1 MAKPTLRHRSVTA
14 AATRAAARR
23 AERARADAERTER
36 TERADRTDR
45 AGRTGRAERPR
56 PGALRP
62 TRAEARRRDPGEK
75 PGKPGTGSTPA
86 AAGPAPRRGRLLA
99 VLALLVLTALAASA
113 VLGLRHR
120 EAELTHQ
127 ARSEALAAARKA
139 APVILSY
146 HHKRLDR
153 DFAAARKHLTGS
165 FRDEYERTTA
175 KVVAPTAEKYKG
187 IVKATVAGPEGG
199 APAASVVSS
208 SPDRV
213 VVLLFV
219 NQVTESTQVS
229 GGSRLD
235 LNRVRMTLTR
245 TPQGWKVSAV
255 DAL

>member
-45 AGRTGRAERPR
+45 AGRTGRPR
-56 PGALRP
+56 PGVLRP
-62 TRAEARRRDPGEK
+62 ARAEARRRDPGEK

>member
-45 AGRTGRAERPR
+45 AGRTGRPR
-56 PGALRP
+56 PEVLRP
-62 TRAEARRRDPGEK
+62 ARAEARRRDPGEK

>member
-23 AERARADAERTER
+23 AERARADAERTGR

-45 AGRTGRAERPR
+45 AGRAGRADRTERTR
-56 PGALRP
+56 PGVLRP
-62 TRAEARRRDPGEK
+62 IRAEARRRDPGEK
-75 PGKPGTGSTPA
+75 PGTGRTTA
-86 AAGPAPRRGRLLA
+86 ATGPAPRRGRLLA
-99 VLALLVLTALAASA
+99 VLAVLVLTALAAST

-120 EAELTHQ
+120 EAELTHR

-199 APAASVVSS
+199 VPAASVVSS